1 MSPWAAFPLAP
12 TGSHEVTNIPPPF
25 DAIWL
30 IAGLVTGLALGSF
43 VTMLSY
49 RLPRRLSIIEPG
61 SHCPVC
67 KTPLKPRDLVP
78 VVSWVVQRG
87 NCRYCGTFIGWR
99 YVLIEFVV
107 ASTVVVAFVIFGF
120 TLWLLFPLTLIVALV
135 TALVVWLEH
144 QSA

>member
-1 MSPWAAFPLAP
+1 VNVK
-12 TGSHEVTNIPPPF
+12 VTNIPLPF
-25 DAIWL
+25 EAIWL
-30 IAGLVTGLALGSF
+30 IMGLVTGLTLGSF

-49 RLPRRLSIIEPG
+49 RLPRRLSIITPG
-61 SHCPVC
+61 SHCPAC

-99 YVLIEFVV
+99 YVLIEIVLAFT
-107 ASTVVVAFVIFGF
+107 ATVAFIIFGF
-120 TLWLLFPLTLIVALV
+120 TLWLLFPLALIVTLI
-135 TALVVWLEH
+135 TALVVWLER